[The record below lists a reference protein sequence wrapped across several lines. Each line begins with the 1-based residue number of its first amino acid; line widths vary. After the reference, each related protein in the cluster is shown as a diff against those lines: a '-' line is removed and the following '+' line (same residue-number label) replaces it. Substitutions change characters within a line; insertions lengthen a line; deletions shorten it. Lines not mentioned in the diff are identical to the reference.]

1 MEMKEITKEQILKIM
16 PNAKKRV
23 DKYLPYFNK
32 LAEKYQGRDSY
43 SEIGKAIDKL
53 KEKED

>member
-16 PNAKKRV
+16 PNAKNRV

-32 LAEKYQGRDSY
+32 LAEKYHINTMGALPCPDS
-43 SEIGKAIDKL
+43 A
-53 KEKED
+53 